1 MKPTIR
7 TTNLRFNLEKELYR
21 NAWEYLQTMDKQKFK
36 SYNHVIALALVEY
49 FNRYYQTQADPYL
62 ENRERE
68 EQFVTQIVEAVTN
81 TLEKTLPLFL
91 TGYITGLN
99 QHFPTQPNHSVNI
112 SEEESEIDWDFIGE

>member
-21 NAWEYLQTMDKQKFK
+21 NAWEYLQTMDKQNFK

-49 FNRYYQTQADPYL
+49 FNRYYQTQADPYF

-68 EQFVTQIVEAVTN
+68 EQFVTQIVEAVTS
-81 TLEKTLPLFL
+81 TLEKILPLFL
-91 TGYITGLN
+91 AGYMTGLN
-99 QHFPTQPNHSVNI
+99 QHFSTQSNHPANI